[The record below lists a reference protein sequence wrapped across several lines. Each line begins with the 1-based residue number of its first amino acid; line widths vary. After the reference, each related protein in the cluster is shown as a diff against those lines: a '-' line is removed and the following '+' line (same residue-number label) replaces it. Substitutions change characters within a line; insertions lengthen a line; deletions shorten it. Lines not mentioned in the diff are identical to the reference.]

1 LLSCEIVALSELG
14 KLNVEHV
21 VKLHDIAFQEGFCY
35 LVMELLEGGSLA
47 EYIKENPNGLN
58 DR

>member
-1 LLSCEIVALSELG
+1 MALSELG
-14 KLNVEHV
+14 NLNVEHV

-58 DR
+58 DQ